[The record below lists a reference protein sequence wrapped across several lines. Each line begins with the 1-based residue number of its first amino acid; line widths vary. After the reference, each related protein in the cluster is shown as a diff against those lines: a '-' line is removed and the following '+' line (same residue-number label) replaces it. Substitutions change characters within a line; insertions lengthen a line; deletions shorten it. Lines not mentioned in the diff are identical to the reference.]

1 LITIKAVLG
10 SLFGGVADGG
20 VNKAVVLRFLCFR
33 AAAFFSLFAF
43 CRSVRT
49 LVLRFGFGFA
59 LALVFRLGLAAFFFA
74 ADFFVV
80 ADWVAAEVALVV
92 GEAVFLFDA
101 VARPVC
107 ALGLPGRFAGAP
119 VA

>member
-1 LITIKAVLG
+1 VLG
-10 SLFGGVADGG
+10 SLFGGVADAG
-20 VNKAVVLRFLCFR
+20 VNSAAVLRFLCFR
-33 AAAFFSLFAF
+33 VAAFFSLFAF
-43 CRSVRT
+43 CSSVRT

-74 ADFFVV
+74 AGFFVAAV
-80 ADWVAAEVALVV
+80 LVAAEVGVLVV
-92 GEAVFLFDA
+92 AAVFLFDA

-107 ALGLPGRFAGAP
+107 ALGRPGRFAGTP